1 MKNYPL
7 TVTATEQTQ
16 QFTPSCKYLKI
27 TVGSTAVLVNIRMTV
42 KPRSQADEEDF
53 VTLTANKT
61 YYVRARANKPCYAI
75 RYKTSSGS
83 STLAIVAGNEEF
95 FLDYAEAD
103 VSNLET
109 ILNGFGAYIYNGTG
123 SPMAANTS
131 VKDMLDDLKVALTFQ
146 HKAPFSVNSAPV
158 QNEWIVDV
166 DAQNVRLFTY
176 SIRNADNTEDLEIRF
191 TMDGVVNTRTQAA
204 GAVNTRYYATCNAD
218 NTVTLGTTKSLVGAG
233 LTSKEFRE
241 LKIEH
246 RKTSA
251 ISAGSRLIS
260 EGLWEQR

>member
-1 MKNYPL
+1 MRNYS
-7 TVTATEQTQ
+7 VTPTTTEQKLDFQ
-16 QFTPSCKYLKI
+16 PQCKYLKM
-27 TVGSTAVLVNIRMTV
+27 TVGATPVLVNIQMTQ
-42 KPRSQADEEDF
+42 KPKCASEQEDF
-53 VTLTANKT
+53 VELEANQT
-61 YYVRARANKPCYAI
+61 HYVRARSNKSCWAI